1 MICYSPVSSAAF
13 TRDVRLTG
21 CVCVCVCV
29 CVCAV
34 TFLKKQSS
42 LEQTLRAEDRSKL
55 QRSIS
60 APQAADSS
68 RSN

>member
-29 CVCAV
+29 QLHFWRNSHV
-34 TFLKKQSS
+34 
-42 LEQTLRAEDRSKL
+42 
-55 QRSIS
+55 
-60 APQAADSS
+60 
-68 RSN
+68 